1 MDARYEITPY
11 IAQNMVRIK
20 MGGFFGQQDVQGFA
34 ATYRDAL
41 SNLQAPGHLTLVD
54 ITAMKIQA
62 QDIVG
67 GFAALLASPD
77 IRSRKL
83 AFVCSSSLARLQAQ
97 RLTDREGVE
106 FFDRVDDA
114 EAWLL
119 ALWWLGNE
127 KEPVRPLWNAPL
139 IAARG
144 WVSLRSCRGRQALE
158 GIVIPSFQGF
168 GMLVEMPPW
177 IC

>member
-1 MDARYEITPY
+1 MDAQYEITPY

-20 MGGFFGQQDVQGFA
+20 MRGFFGQQDVQGFA
-34 ATYRDAL
+34 AAYREAL

-67 GFAALLASPD
+67 GFAGLLASPD

-97 RLTDREGVE
+97 RLTNREGVE
-106 FFDRVDDA
+106 FFEDAKDA
-114 EAWLL
+114 ETWLK
-119 ALWWLGNE
+119 A
-127 KEPVRPLWNAPL
+127 
-139 IAARG
+139 
-144 WVSLRSCRGRQALE
+144 
-158 GIVIPSFQGF
+158 
-168 GMLVEMPPW
+168 
-177 IC
+177 